1 MKRLAGALLVVLVT
15 GTVHGCAT
23 LQGEREADPEQ
34 HLAWGLAALEQQDY
48 HTAHAHLAW
57 LVSYHWHR
65 PVGQRAL
72 LALAAAEAD
81 PRNPVRRLGVSA
93 QLASDYLRLEETPDW
108 LHPVMESF
116 YLMTLELGAAEEEI
130 AQLAREKE
138 AAERAA
144 RAARA
149 QAQRAQAAARTA
161 EARARQARAAAAPA
175 PAARTVPALPGPPV
189 TARVRALEQERTQ
202 LAQRTSQLERRL
214 AEREQELARIRRT
227 LQP

>member
-1 MKRLAGALLVVLVT
+1 MKRLAGALLVVLLT

-23 LQGEREADPEQ
+23 LQGERDADPEQ

-81 PRNPVRRLGVSA
+81 PRNPGRRLGVGA
-93 QLASDYLRLEETPDW
+93 QLASDYLRLEETADW
-108 LHPVMESF
+108 LQPLMESF

-161 EARARQARAAAAPA
+161 EARARQARAA

-214 AEREQELARIRRT
+214 AEREQELERIRRT

>member
-1 MKRLAGALLVVLVT
+1 MKRFAGTFLAVLVAMA
-15 GTVHGCAT
+15 VHGCAT
-23 LQGEREADPEQ
+23 LQGERDADPEQ

-48 HTAHAHLAW
+48 QTAHAHLAW

-72 LALAAAEAD
+72 MALAAAEVD
-81 PRNPVRRLGVSA
+81 PRNPGRRLGVGA
-93 QLASDYLRLEETPDW
+93 QLSSDYLRLEETPEW
-108 LHPVMESF
+108 LRPVMESF
-116 YLMTLELGAAEEEI
+116 YLMSLELGAAEEEI
-130 AQLAREKE
+130 AQLERERE

-149 QAQRAQAAARTA
+149 QAQRAQTAARSA
-161 EARARQARAAAAPA
+161 EARAQRAAVAAP
-175 PAARTVPALPGPPV
+175 ARTVPALPGPPV

-214 AEREQELARIRRT
+214 AERERELERIRRT